1 MVKADGLASGKGVY
15 ICKSKPDAINAVNE
29 IFDGKFGKAEV
40 ILVEEFLIG
49 EEMSYFIICD
59 GSSNIQVNSIIS
71 SINKVVRKG
80 IKEKPYQIEGIE
92 NSEWVLMDYVD
103 VVVHVF
109 KKEKRNF
116 YDIESLWGD
125 AIITKIKS
133 SY

>member
-1 MVKADGLASGKGVY
+1 MTKNTPSSD
-15 ICKSKPDAINAVNE
+15 N
-29 IFDGKFGKAEV
+29 
-40 ILVEEFLIG
+40 LIG
-49 EEMSYFIICD
+49 LIIQGMEDIKGEDISILDLRNIENTVCDYFIICD

-71 SINKVVRKG
+71 SINKVVRRG

-92 NSEWVLMDYVD
+92 NSEWVLMDYID

-109 KKEKRNF
+109 KKEKRGF

>member
-1 MVKADGLASGKGVY
+1 MTKNTPCSD
-15 ICKSKPDAINAVNE
+15 N
-29 IFDGKFGKAEV
+29 
-40 ILVEEFLIG
+40 LIG
-49 EEMSYFIICD
+49 LIIQGMEDIKGEDISILDLRNIENTVCDYFIICD

-80 IKEKPYQIEGIE
+80 IKEKPYQIEGME
-92 NSEWVLMDYVD
+92 NSEWVLMDYID

-109 KKEKRNF
+109 KKDKRSF

-125 AIITKIKS
+125 ATITKIKS

>member
-1 MVKADGLASGKGVY
+1 MTK
-15 ICKSKPDAINAVNE
+15 NE
-29 IFDGKFGKAEV
+29 PCSDN
-40 ILVEEFLIG
+40 LIG
-49 EEMSYFIICD
+49 LIIQGMEDIKGEDISVLDLRKIENTVCDYFIICD

-109 KKEKRNF
+109 KKDKRNF